1 MERGDDKTQS
11 DGKTQ
16 GKAHPYSTTP
26 RIGSLFSGI
35 GGLDLATEAV
45 FGGEVAWH
53 SEVDPYACHVLQQW
67 WPGTPNLGNIQAVHH
82 FPEASVLCGGFP
94 CQDISSAGTRTGL
107 RGRRSGLWSEFA
119 RAIREVGPKVVVV
132 ENVGQFRAR
141 GLDQV
146 LAELA
151 KAGFDAEWTSLR
163 AANVGAPHRRE
174 RVFILAYADRVF
186 VRDVAE
192 RLELDPTQRWN
203 AWVGKARELVAHTV
217 RKRCSRLGAS
227 YDPTRRALA
236 RRDDVDR
243 QDPEALFPPCP
254 DDGQAWAR
262 WSREGR
268 PQPGV
273 RRGDYGPAR
282 GVHAR
287 RRRSRL
293 RCLGGAVVPQQ
304 AATALLTLIYQA
316 V

>member
-1 MERGDDKTQS
+1 MERDDDKST
-11 DGKTQ
+11 TH
-16 GKAHPYSTTP
+16 GKARVETP

-35 GGLDLATEAV
+35 GALDLATEAV
-45 FGGEVAWH
+45 CGGEVAWH

-67 WPGTPNLGNIQAVHH
+67 WPDVPNLGNIQTVRH
-82 FPEASVLCGGFP
+82 FPEASILCGGFP

-132 ENVGQFRAR
+132 ENVGQLRAR

-186 VRDVAE
+186 VRELAE
-192 RLELDPTQRWN
+192 RLELDPTKRWD
-203 AWVGKARELVAHTV
+203 AWVGKARELVADAV
-217 RKRCSRLGAS
+217 RKRCPGLGAPHHS
-227 YDPTRRALA
+227 AGRGLA
-236 RRDDVDR
+236 RRDDADR
-243 QDPEALFPPCP
+243 QDASVVFPPRP
-254 DDGQAWAR
+254 DDGEAWVS
-262 WSREGR
+262 WSRAGR
-268 PQPGV
+268 AQPGV
-273 RRGDYGPAR
+273 CRGAYGSAR

-293 RCLGGAVVPQQ
+293 RCLGGAVLPQQ
-304 AATALLTLIYQA
+304 AATALLTLLCQA
-316 V
+316 A